1 MKADHRLK
9 VVIDT
14 NVWISAALSP
24 DGPPAAVVRHT
35 LRYGV
40 PVLSPP
46 TFAELESRLWKPKF
60 DRYLSLEQRRA
71 LLRNLNGAALWVDIP
86 PDLAAQRHS
95 RDPDDDVFIHTALAA
110 GAGWLIT
117 GDQDLLTVAPING
130 LQVCTPADALAEAV
144 FRQSPGGPE

>member
-1 MKADHRLK
+1 MKAEHRLK

-35 LRYGV
+35 LRHGV

-46 TFAELESRLWKPKF
+46 TFAELENRLWKPKF
-60 DRYLSLEQRRA
+60 DRCLSMDQRRA
-71 LLRNLNGAALWVDIP
+71 LLGNLNGAALWVDIP

-95 RDPDDDVFIHTALAA
+95 RDPDDDVLIHTALAA
-110 GAGWLIT
+110 GAAWLIT
-117 GDQDLLTVAPING
+117 GDLDLLTIAPING
-130 LQVCTPADALAEAV
+130 LQVCTPADAMARTA
-144 FRQSPGGPE
+144 FRQATSGPE